1 MEENKIQKEMNP
13 IQYFDKTINDME
25 LKIKDIY
32 VNKIRIKENLNSI
45 KRIENK
51 NNFLDDM
58 ILDKKSELNIL
69 KNLLILK
76 EQKKLNFEDI
86 ISKYLYQLI
95 LIDNKNNNKIDILK
109 KKNLIINR
117 KQKIINMLL
126 DNLNNNLNNYLK
138 NDKKENLEN
147 KLIPKNNDELLLNE
161 KIKNKNFYNQNSDKK
176 YFYSNGI
183 NKYINKEPVSYKAY
197 NKKNNISNG
206 DKDKNKYNVNKKNE
220 LEKMQLKK
228 EEIKEYIN
236 DFQNYINKEKLKENN
251 NNNNNNNNNQLKINN
266 YLEENNNN
274 KINNKN
280 DKEDN
285 KEDDNILVNIKQKI
299 NNNNNNIYN
308 NINNNINNINYNK
321 RNDKIQNSIIN
332 FKPNKNLQKSRENL
346 KYFIL
351 QNDKEKINKR
361 KKENYFSFIKL
372 LISKIKNYT
381 IQLKKIS
388 FNQIKNYNNILK
400 LKNLLNKY
408 LQYNTNIII
417 SNIKEIFQKTCLI
430 YNENINEEIVNDNE
444 FLTNLEINNNNNDNI
459 DKIYDI
465 KELKSNLNK
474 IKRMNKE
481 IMDIENNIKI
491 FTNKLLENT

>member
-183 NKYINKEPVSYKAY
+183 NKYINKEPVSYKAN
-197 NKKNNISNG
+197 NKKNNIF
-206 DKDKNKYNVNKKNE
+206 NKKNE
-220 LEKMQLKK
+220 LEKC
-228 EEIKEYIN
+228 N
-236 DFQNYINKEKLKENN
+236 
-251 NNNNNNNNNQLKINN
+251 
-266 YLEENNNN
+266 
-274 KINNKN
+274 
-280 DKEDN
+280 
-285 KEDDNILVNIKQKI
+285 
-299 NNNNNNIYN
+299 
-308 NINNNINNINYNK
+308 
-321 RNDKIQNSIIN
+321 
-332 FKPNKNLQKSRENL
+332 
-346 KYFIL
+346 
-351 QNDKEKINKR
+351 
-361 KKENYFSFIKL
+361 
-372 LISKIKNYT
+372 
-381 IQLKKIS
+381 
-388 FNQIKNYNNILK
+388 
-400 LKNLLNKY
+400 
-408 LQYNTNIII
+408 
-417 SNIKEIFQKTCLI
+417 
-430 YNENINEEIVNDNE
+430 
-444 FLTNLEINNNNNDNI
+444 
-459 DKIYDI
+459 
-465 KELKSNLNK
+465 
-474 IKRMNKE
+474 
-481 IMDIENNIKI
+481 
-491 FTNKLLENT
+491 